1 MSSGSRVWIVVAASI
16 GGVEALKDQRTKS
29 KITYSAVSDK
39 IKRPK
44 EESMSKVMDLSCWGP
59 STVKF

>member
-1 MSSGSRVWIVVAASI
+1 MSSGSRVWIVVAAI
-16 GGVEALKDQRTKS
+16 IVGIEALKDQRTKS
-29 KITYSAVSDK
+29 KITSSALSDK
-39 IKRPK
+39 IKRSK